1 MATHI
6 LTVDKT
12 TFKTHLNYMF
22 IGTGKNGAA
31 HQEGALI
38 DILGIREGDN
48 IIFYVMNCGFFG
60 MFKAVGNVFYDYN
73 SYLGHHPQYLNDFL
87 GNKTLTYRM
96 SIEPSEVFENPI
108 SEWDMM
114 ENPELILDQSIYN
127 LQWSWIFKK
136 LNASRGCL
144 SIDNYEYELFYNIL
158 SNGNIQLENGLNY
171 DLNNDKIEYLNN
183 NLAYLQDCKAI
194 IPVSNERILKIH
206 RESDLRRLFTAK
218 AGDLEILGQVL
229 NIEENGNINYI
240 ANEVLCSFSERKID
254 LVFGTDQNKCLL
266 IELKNEFIFDN
277 KIYNQ
282 LKEYA
287 RWISKYKLTYQEII
301 PILIIRQPKE
311 ISKRKNSI
319 YFKYLSTEDKNNN
332 QTSPWYSGLLEQI
345 NDAKIALAEEG
356 INNLEGLRVFTFGV
370 NTDSELVRFDEI

>member
-6 LTVDKT
+6 LTVDRT

-22 IGTGKNGAA
+22 IGTGKDGAA
-31 HQEGALI
+31 HQQGALI

-60 MFKAVGNVFYDYN
+60 IFKAVGNVFYDYN

-171 DLNNDKIEYLNN
+171 DLINDKIEYLNN

-218 AGDLEILGQVL
+218 AGDLEILDQVL

-287 RWISKYKLTYQEII
+287 RWISAYKLDYQEII
-301 PILIIRQPKE
+301 PILIIKE
-311 ISKRKNSI
+311 PREVAKRANGK
-319 YFKYLSTEDKNNN
+319 YYKYLSQEDKDHN
-332 QTSPWYSGLLEQI
+332 QTSPWYNTISEQI
-345 NDAKIALAEEG
+345 NDAKILLAEEG
-356 INNLEGLRVFTFGV
+356 INKLQDLKVYTFKTDNDSNLVSFEEV
-370 NTDSELVRFDEI
+370 

>member
-6 LTVDKT
+6 LTVDRT

-22 IGTGKNGAA
+22 IGTGKDGAA

-38 DILGIREGDN
+38 DILSIREEDN

-60 MFKAVGNVFYDYN
+60 IFKSVGNVFYDFN
-73 SYLGHHPQYLNDFL
+73 SYDGHHPQYLNDFL

-96 SIEPSEVFENPI
+96 GIEPYKVFKNPI

-114 ENPELILDQSIYN
+114 ENPEYILEQSIYN

-158 SNGNIQLENGLNY
+158 SNENTQLENGSNY
-171 DLNNDKIEYLNN
+171 DLANDMVQFLNNDITYNEG
-183 NLAYLQDCKAI
+183 CKGSLPI
-194 IPVSNERILKIH
+194 TDERLLKIYL
-206 RESDLRRLFTAK
+206 EYDLRKLFTAK
-218 AGDLEILGQVL
+218 AGTIEVLDQVL
-229 NIEENGNINYI
+229 NNEENGNINFI

-254 LVFGTDQNKCLL
+254 LVFGTDQEKCLL
-266 IELKNEFIFDN
+266 IELKNEFIFN
-277 KIYNQ
+277 HKIYNQ

-287 RWISKYKLTYQEII
+287 RWISAYKLSYHEII
-301 PILIIRQPKE
+301 PILIIKEPGE
-311 ISKRKNSI
+311 ISKRANGK
-319 YFKYLSTEDKNNN
+319 YYKYLSQADKLSN
-332 QTSPWYSGLLEQI
+332 QTSEWYNSIVESIQ
-345 NDAKIALAEEG
+345 DAKESLYNEG
-356 INNLEGLRVFTFGV
+356 INKLQELKVYTFKTDNDSNLV
-370 NTDSELVRFDEI
+370 SFDEI

>member
-1 MATHI
+1 
-6 LTVDKT
+6 
-12 TFKTHLNYMF
+12 MF
-22 IGTGKNGAA
+22 IGTGKDGAA
-31 HQEGALI
+31 HQQGALI

-60 MFKAVGNVFYDYN
+60 IFKAVGNVFYDYN

-171 DLNNDKIEYLNN
+171 DLINDKIEYLNN

-218 AGDLEILGQVL
+218 AGDLEILDQVL

-287 RWISKYKLTYQEII
+287 RWISAYKLDYQEII
-301 PILIIRQPKE
+301 PILIIKE
-311 ISKRKNSI
+311 PREVAKRANGK
-319 YFKYLSTEDKNNN
+319 YYKYLSQEDKDHN
-332 QTSPWYSGLLEQI
+332 QTSPWYNTISEQI
-345 NDAKIALAEEG
+345 NDAKILLAEEG
-356 INNLEGLRVFTFGV
+356 INKLQDLKVYTFKTDNDSNLVSFEEV
-370 NTDSELVRFDEI
+370 